1 MNKLKTL
8 AIAIFLSTLTSVG
21 YADWSAGV
29 NLGGIA
35 MKSVKGQETTNPSK
49 SRSEDLEAL
58 YGSLFVEKNLGAVTL
73 GLDVIPY
80 NIETETVTNSRSG
93 EAVDTGTTTVQAD
106 IEMHSTLYAL
116 INLGD
121 TPAYVKVGASYA
133 NIATNETMGATNSK
147 YPDADMWGGH
157 VSLGAQFEV
166 NEIFVRAE
174 AGFSQYE
181 DIDVSSSGG
190 DGAANKV
197 TVSGLDGPHA
207 RISIGKTF

>member
-1 MNKLKTL
+1 MNKLKTI

-93 EAVDTGTTTVQAD
+93 EAVDTGTTEVQAD

-121 TPAYVKVGASYA
+121 SPAYVKVGASYA
-133 NIATNETMGATNSK
+133 NIATNEKMATSTT